1 MNEAPSANAGAGA
14 GAGAGGAGAADHSA
28 KTMAED
34 QAANALLHK
43 QLLAAHEAQDAA
55 ALTELYTAAA
65 DIEQSHGEISAMCYF
80 LTQAYVHALQSGHPC
95 CEQLHARLAEH
106 GRI

>member
-1 MNEAPSANAGAGA
+1 MNESQSSDAE
-14 GAGAGGAGAADHSA
+14 AAL
-28 KTMAED
+28 
-34 QAANALLHK
+34 QAANALLHE
-43 QLLAAHEAQDAA
+43 QLLAAHQAKDLL

-65 DIEQSHGEISAMCYF
+65 NKEQSLGEVSAMCFF
-80 LTQAYVHALQSGHPC
+80 LTQAYVHALQSGHAS